1 MQIKDL
7 LPWARREPAGAV
19 GRARAPDEHPMAE
32 MQRQMNAVFE
42 NFWRGIDRPSGS
54 MDLPLGD
61 GVPRSDVVE
70 TEGGVEVSV
79 ELPGMEQRDV
89 EVSLT
94 GDSLTIKGEK
104 RIETQEEKRGYYV
117 SERSYGS
124 VYRTIPLPPGVDA
137 DKAEATFK
145 NGVLTVRLPQTAEA
159 KEKVKRVEVK
169 SA

>member
-1 MQIKDL
+1 
-7 LPWARREPAGAV
+7 
-19 GRARAPDEHPMAE
+19 MAE
-32 MQRQMNAVFE
+32 IQRQMNALFE
-42 NFWRGIDRPSGS
+42 NFWRDADRPFARLG
-54 MDLPLGD
+54 LPIGE
-61 GVPRSDVVE
+61 GMPRADVVE
-70 TEGGVEVSV
+70 TDDGVEISV
-79 ELPGMEQRDV
+79 ELPGMEQKDV

-104 RIETQEEKRGYYV
+104 KIEKQEEKRGYYV

-124 VYRTIPLPPGVDA
+124 VYRSIPLPPGVDA
-137 DKAEATFK
+137 DKAEATFR